1 MPENHILEEVFTL
14 LSNVFT
20 IPIDEEYFKSIYTR
34 KNILICLCYSEQE
47 ILGCKIGY
55 EVHETMYYSWL
66 GATSSSYR
74 NMGIASTLMDMQHNW
89 CREKGYTSIRTKTL
103 DSNVQMKSL
112 NHSYNFSK
120 ISFEQSDL
128 YGKKILSE
136 KSLI

>member
-1 MPENHILEEVFTL
+1 
-14 LSNVFT
+14 
-20 IPIDEEYFKSIYTR
+20 
-34 KNILICLCYSEQE
+34 
-47 ILGCKIGY
+47 
-55 EVHETMYYSWL
+55 MYYSWL

-74 NMGIASTLMDMQHNW
+74 NMGIASTLMEMQHNW
-89 CREKGYTSIRTKTL
+89 CRKKGYTSIRTKTL

-128 YGKKILSE
+128 YGIKILSE

>member
-1 MPENHILEEVFTL
+1 
-14 LSNVFT
+14 
-20 IPIDEEYFKSIYTR
+20 
-34 KNILICLCYSEQE
+34 
-47 ILGCKIGY
+47 
-55 EVHETMYYSWL
+55 MYYSWL

-74 NMGIASTLMDMQHNW
+74 NMEIASTLMDMQHNW

-120 ISFEQSDL
+120 ISFEKSDI
-128 YGKKILSE
+128 YGNKILSE

>member
-1 MPENHILEEVFTL
+1 M
-14 LSNVFT
+14 
-20 IPIDEEYFKSIYTR
+20 
-34 KNILICLCYSEQE
+34 CLCYSEQE

-128 YGKKILSE
+128 YGIKILSE